1 MNGILVERIFR
12 WLAVGTAIVVLVHI
26 FDAKMNTESWLL
38 GQLAS
43 WGQEPH
49 RIGALL
55 PGDPRAGGEA
65 QGEGMRSASAMS
77 PDGAEAGLPG
87 AGAGAGQVHDDGKG
101 DGAEPGVGTE
111 DAPAAADG
119 ARGAALWSGVLAP
132 SDLWF
137 LGPDRVESMARHPLK
152 VVRKGVCSGPLQ
164 AARQTSDLAESLFP
178 GGFLE
183 RDGRPVAGAKTR
195 QTPATKPT
203 PLADAGH
210 VTEASLFFR
219 NQDQFVQVRAT
230 WNRNV
235 PATYR
240 LAAVAFANAALQ
252 GTPSVPALEEF
263 DPKQA
268 YDVVSV
274 RSIFESL
281 IRKFPRQASVM
292 QQLSRFDGQTERSM
306 RFIGALPVTYDSA
319 GENCQLKFAQE
330 SSLPEFEC
338 HCTML

>member
-26 FDAKMNTESWLL
+26 FDAKMNAESWLL
-38 GQLAS
+38 GQLAH
-43 WGQEPH
+43 WGQEQH
-49 RIGALL
+49 RVGAQL
-55 PGDPRAGGEA
+55 PSDPRAGGQT
-65 QGEGMRSASAMS
+65 QGGAVWTSS
-77 PDGAEAGLPG
+77 PTSSHGAEGGLRAVDAGPG
-87 AGAGAGQVHDDGKG
+87 PVDDPTKDDQAATGAVPH
-101 DGAEPGVGTE
+101 GTS
-111 DAPAAADG
+111 
-119 ARGAALWSGVLAP
+119 GAAPTAPGTALWNGIFAP
-132 SDLWF
+132 RDLWF
-137 LGPDRVESMARHPLK
+137 LGPERVESMARHPLK
-152 VVRKGVCSGPLQ
+152 VLRKGSCSGLLQ
-164 AARQTSDLAESLFP
+164 AARQTSDLVESLFP
-178 GGFLE
+178 GGGLA
-183 RDGRPVAGAKTR
+183 RDGRPVAGAKTG

-203 PLADAGH
+203 SLADAGH

-219 NQDQFVQVRAT
+219 DHDQFVQVRAT

-240 LAAVAFANAALQ
+240 LAAVSFANAALQ

-263 DPKQA
+263 DPKQS